1 MARMAQA
8 RSATVRNG
16 ATVKNKAAGMRRVEA
31 IRRFN
36 RFYTRKIGVLQ
47 EGLLGSAFSLTQ
59 GRVLYEVAHR
69 EKPTATAVGAE
80 LGLDAGYLSRILRAF
95 KKDGLIH
102 AERSAEDA
110 RETLLSLTARGRKA
124 IATLDQR
131 SNEDVTARLQGV
143 SEAEQQRLLTA
154 MN

>member
-1 MARMAQA
+1 MTMAYMAKTHT
-8 RSATVRNG
+8 ATAKSHPNG
-16 ATVKNKAAGMRRVEA
+16 KARVES

-36 RFYTRKIGVLQ
+36 RFYARRIGVLQ
-47 EGLLGSAFSLTQ
+47 EGFLGSAFSLTQ

-131 SNEDVTARLQGV
+131 SEER
-143 SEAEQQRLLTA
+143 R
-154 MN
+154 